1 MYGQQQLARNN
12 QVQAAR
18 ARLAQRQIPGGAQQ
32 ANMAGCGGAQPVIGG
47 RPLGVVDTGFHLA
60 PPLPPGSLYGGGV
73 VRQDWA
79 PCSVIVQAD
88 AGQDT
93 VVQLATR
100 GNSNFFI
107 GGVSTCNNCFEII
120 LKELNTGSLNVNLLP
135 CGSVEAAIFNTDD
148 CWCPFDIGC
157 INTNAP
163 LEIVFAPFGTPSV
176 LPFLNMTFWGTAD
189 RGFADCG
196 YPYGLPGLPYGGTPA
211 WPGPGFVGGYPNP
224 GGGDYG
230 PGGYPAGYGPGG
242 PGAPGGGMPAM

>member
-32 ANMAGCGGAQPVIGG
+32 IPGGAQQANMAGCGVSPSGL
-47 RPLGVVDTGFHLA
+47 PLGVMDSSYNLA
-60 PPLPPGSLYGGGV
+60 PPRPPGTDGPILI
-73 VRQDWA
+73 RQDMA

-100 GNSNFFI
+100 GNANFFI
-107 GGVSTCNNCFEII
+107 KAVSTCNNCFEII
-120 LKELNTGSLNVNLLP
+120 IKEMNTGSLDVNLLP
-135 CGSVEAAIFNTDD
+135 CGSIEAAIFNTDD

-176 LPFLNMTFWGTAD
+176 LPFLNMTFWGIAD
-189 RGFADCG
+189 RSFADCG
-196 YPYGLPGLPYGGTPA
+196 YPYGLPWGGPAA
-211 WPGPGFVGGYPNP
+211 WPP
-224 GGGDYG
+224 GGGYVGGQRGYG
-230 PGGYPAGYGPGG
+230 DMGGYANGMPP
-242 PGAPGGGMPAM
+242 GGMPAM